1 MKTKEINIFEQVGG
15 TAAVSSE
22 DGSALFD
29 NIDKLLGEKAKIS
42 LDFVNI
48 KTLTSSF
55 LNAAIGQLY
64 SKHTS
69 SFLKNHV
76 EVRNL
81 SPEDTELLKRVVERA
96 KAYFK
101 DRKGIEKQ
109 IKETLGDE

>member
-1 MKTKEINIFEQVGG
+1 MKTKEISIFELVGD

-22 DGSALFD
+22 DGNIVFA
-29 NIDKLLGEKAKIS
+29 NIDKLLAEKAKMF

-64 SKHTS
+64 GKYTS
-69 SFLKNHV
+69 SFLQNHL
-76 EVRNL
+76 EVKNL

-96 KAYFK
+96 KEYFK
-101 DRKGIEKQ
+101 DNKGIEKE
-109 IKETLGDE
+109 IKETLGNE